1 MQQPLGHIKSAASEW
16 NRLDGLRSGMMSRF
30 QRLAELT
37 IPSVFPE
44 DSHDNQSQSMS
55 NGFNSLGAQ
64 AVTHLVNKLM
74 LTMFAPS
81 RPFMRLDMDEQVK
94 AEIKAQLEI
103 EDDIITDALAQGEKT
118 AMKLME
124 QSGQRQT
131 LYTLLTHL
139 VVLGNVLLDLD
150 GDTMQAVSIKDFVV
164 RRNAKG
170 KVTVLILR
178 EKYQV
183 GDLEEDV
190 REAYLKRYPKT
201 LDHKDVQLFTWIQLR
216 DGKYHMTKWVDDVE
230 LGKDFA
236 GNWSEKEFPYKVLTW
251 QLPLNQHYGIG
262 RCEDYFNDLAAH
274 EELSGAILDG
284 AALATSFRWLAN
296 PAGITR
302 PEDIANSPNGGTIP
316 GVLQDVNLLFANV
329 GQQLNTVL
337 GVKEEVSRRIGQ
349 GFLLSSAV
357 TRDAERVTAE
367 EIRIQANELESSLG
381 GIYTRLALDI
391 QTPLAHWLLRR
402 SSIAIENTKV
412 EPVIITGLDALSRN
426 SDRERMMLFLNDV
439 TALGSIPPD
448 TRIMLRET
456 NIISDMA
463 AGAGVERQKYVA
475 SQDEID
481 QRREQMQ
488 QQQLEQV
495 AAEAAAQQPQQEV
508 PQ

>member
-1 MQQPLGHIKSAASEW
+1 MSIPDAGTFRNAASEW
-16 NRLDGLRSGMMSRF
+16 DRLDGLRGGMLSRF

-37 IPSVFPE
+37 IPSVLPA
-44 DSHDNQSQSMS
+44 DSHNGESQDLT
-55 NGFNSLGAQ
+55 NGSNSLGAQ
-64 AVTHLVNKLM
+64 AITHLVNKLM

-81 RPFMRLDMDEQVK
+81 RPFMRLDMDEATK
-94 AEIKAQLEI
+94 ASIMQTLGVD
-103 EDDIITDALAQGEKT
+103 EDVITDALAQGEKT

-131 LYTLLTHL
+131 LYTMLTHL
-139 VVLGNVLLDLD
+139 VILGNILLDLE
-150 GDTMQAVSIKDFVV
+150 GDTMQAVSIRNYVV

-170 KVTVLILR
+170 KVMNLIIR
-178 EKYQV
+178 EQYQI
-183 GDLEEDV
+183 GDLEPDV
-190 REAYLKRYPKT
+190 KAAYLRKYPKT
-201 LDHKDVQLFTWIQLR
+201 LHNKDVSLYRWVQYKDQ
-216 DGKYHMTKWVDDVE
+216 KYHQSTWVDDVE
-230 LGKDFA
+230 LGKEFA
-236 GNWSEKEFPYKVLTW
+236 GSWAEKDFPYKVLTW
-251 QLPLNQHYGIG
+251 QLPLGQHYGVG
-262 RCEDYFNDLAAH
+262 RCEDYYNDLASH
-274 EELSGAILDG
+274 EGLSEAIMDG

-316 GVLQDVNLLFANV
+316 GVLNDVSLLFANV
-329 GQQLNTVL
+329 GQQLSTVL

-349 GFLLSSAV
+349 GFLLTSAV

-391 QTPLAHWLLRR
+391 QTPLARWLLKR
-402 SSIAIENTKV
+402 SKIAIDGTKV

-426 SDRERMMLFLNDV
+426 SDRERMMLFLSDV
-439 TALGSIPPD
+439 TALSSIPPD
-448 TRIMLRET
+448 TRIMLRES

-463 AGAGVERQKYVA
+463 AGAGVERNKYVA
-475 SQDEID
+475 SKEEIE
-481 QRREQMQ
+481 QAREQMH

-495 AAEAAAQQPQQEV
+495 AAEAAAKQPQEV